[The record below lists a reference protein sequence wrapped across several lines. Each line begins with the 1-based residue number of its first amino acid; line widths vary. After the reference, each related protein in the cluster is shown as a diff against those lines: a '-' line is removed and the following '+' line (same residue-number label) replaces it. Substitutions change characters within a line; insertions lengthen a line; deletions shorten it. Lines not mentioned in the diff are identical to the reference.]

1 MKPNVPA
8 IIETERLRLRPL
20 SADDAEFMLRLLN
33 ERSFLDNIGDRG
45 VRTIEDARAYLAE
58 GPLASYERFGFGLC
72 RVELKETT
80 VPTGICGLLK
90 RDVLED
96 VDIGYA
102 LFPEFWS
109 KGYAH
114 EAATAIMTLARE
126 QFGFKRVLA
135 ITNPNN
141 KSSIR
146 LLEKMSF
153 RFERMVRLTDD
164 APESKLFARHFH
176 DDNN

>member
-1 MKPNVPA
+1 MKPKVPA

-20 SADDAEFMLRLLN
+20 TAGDAEFMLRLLN
-33 ERSFLDNIGDRG
+33 ERSFLDNIGDKG

-72 RVELKETT
+72 RVELKETK
-80 VPTGICGLLK
+80 VPIGICGLLK

-109 KGYAH
+109 QGYAR
-114 EAATAIMTLARE
+114 EAATAIMTVAHD

-135 ITNPNN
+135 ITNPDNR
-141 KSSIR
+141 SSIR

-153 RFERMVRLTDD
+153 RFERMVRLNED
-164 APESKLFARHFH
+164 APESKLFAWHFPG
-176 DDNN
+176 DNN